1 MSAAG
6 VGLARA
12 LGRRD
17 LTLFAVNR
25 IIGGGIFGLPAV
37 LYASVGPWSVGAMVL
52 AGVVVLGVALCFAE
66 VGSRYTSTGGP
77 YLYAFDA
84 FGPATGFVIGW
95 LMWVAQLGGYAAVTN
110 LFVNYGGWLQPGMAS
125 GPGRVV
131 TILAVTALLTAVN
144 VAGVRDA
151 ARTNNALT
159 VAKLVPL
166 ALFILVGGWFVSG
179 ELLVP
184 AAAVQPGPMVGAV
197 LLAIYAYSGFEVV
210 GVPTGEMREPARTI
224 PFALLVGL
232 GLVAAVYVGVQVV
245 AVGTLPDLG
254 GSTRPLADAAER
266 VAGRAGALLMVTGAM
281 LSTFGVAHAILL
293 GAGRMPF
300 AMAERGQLPPAVAA
314 VHPRFQTP
322 HVALLVSAACMALF
336 TLATTF
342 VSAVTITVA
351 LRVLVYAVTCLALPT
366 LRRQPGRDA
375 PPFRAPGGSALALA
389 CAAVSV
395 ALLASRPAGDIIQL
409 LAVVGCG
416 ILLWVWSRRL
426 GGDRGG
432 SASR

>member
-12 LGRRD
+12 LGRGD

-66 VGSRYTSTGGP
+66 VGSRYTATGGP

-84 FGPATGFVIGW
+84 FGPVVGFVIGW

-125 GPGRVV
+125 GPGRVA

-144 VAGVRDA
+144 VLGVRDA
-151 ARTNNALT
+151 ARTNNVLT
-159 VAKLVPL
+159 VAKLAPL
-166 ALFILVGGWFVSG
+166 ALFILVGCWFVSG
-179 ELLVP
+179 ELLIP

-232 GLVAAVYVGVQVV
+232 GVVAAVYVGVQVV
-245 AVGTLPDLG
+245 AVGTLPGLG
-254 GSTRPLADAAER
+254 DSTRPLADAAER
-266 VAGRAGALLMVTGAM
+266 VAGPAGALLIVAGAM

-300 AMAERGQLPPAVAA
+300 AMAERGQLPTAVAA

-322 HVALLVSAACMALF
+322 HMALLVSAACMALF

-351 LRVLVYAVTCLALPT
+351 LRVLVYAVTCLALPA
-366 LRRQPGRDA
+366 LRRQRGRA
-375 PPFRAPGGSALALA
+375 APFRAPGGSVLAIA
-389 CAAVSV
+389 SAAVSV

-409 LAVVGCG
+409 GVVVGAGLG
-416 ILLWVWSRRL
+416 IWALVGRRRPL
-426 GGDRGG
+426 PGT
-432 SASR
+432 